1 MQLHVGD
8 KITAS
13 SIQGNNVTGNVT
25 AILENTVILFCE
37 LNNHVV
43 SKKELKK
50 QGYKFTKVAK
60 GAKSI
65 VVSSDRKLKE

>member
-1 MQLHVGD
+1 MQLVIGD
-8 KITAS
+8 TITAL

-25 AILENTVILFCE
+25 AILENTVILFCG

-50 QGYKFTKVAK
+50 QGYKFTKVVK
-60 GAKSI
+60 GTKSI
-65 VVSSDRKLKE
+65 VVSSNRNLKE